1 MPLENYKKEE
11 LKKIVKLY
19 NMGLEE
25 KELKQKK
32 SDLIKTMKGVKE
44 DYDYDEIDKSL
55 KKKETTTVDKK
66 EKKKITIYP
75 KKKKAEE
82 KKKLIIKPKKAA
94 GKKKKAIKQ
103 IKGQSKISDY
113 TEKQ

>member
-32 SDLIKTMKGVKE
+32 ADLIKTMKGVKQ

-66 EKKKITIYP
+66 EKKKVV
-75 KKKKAEE
+75 
-82 KKKLIIKPKKAA
+82 IKPKKAA
-94 GKKKKAIKQ
+94 GKKKKVIKQ

-113 TEKQ
+113 TEKK

>member
-32 SDLIKTMKGVKE
+32 ADLIKTMKGVKE

-66 EKKKITIYP
+66 EKKKT
-75 KKKKAEE
+75 
-82 KKKLIIKPKKAA
+82 IIKPKKAA

-113 TEKQ
+113 TKKNITEI

>member
-32 SDLIKTMKGVKE
+32 ADLIKTMKGVKE

-66 EKKKITIYP
+66 EKKKVV
-75 KKKKAEE
+75 
-82 KKKLIIKPKKAA
+82 IKPKKAA
-94 GKKKKAIKQ
+94 GKKKKVIKQ

-113 TEKQ
+113 AKKKVTVI